1 LVNSIKINLEMIESM
16 IYYWKATSEKQKVG
30 EPFIIATVSSPLM
43 KPLYGSDF
51 TEESAR
57 KVLSAISNR
66 EIFKPETKAEGR
78 FWNNQ
83 MWMMED
89 LGVMEA
95 MAASVKTLNLDYLVP
110 ALETDETIEQ
120 LDVVFLPGH
129 IDTVYK
135 AGNHL
140 YVNFFKI
147 TGVIDGNG
155 PEIEEMPLK
164 EFLFAKLKEMLQ
176 K

>member
-1 LVNSIKINLEMIESM
+1 MVQSIKINLEMIESM

-43 KPLYGSDF
+43 KPLYGGDF

-89 LGVMEA
+89 SGVMEA
-95 MAASVKTLNLDYLVP
+95 MTASVKTLNLDYLVP
-110 ALETDETIEQ
+110 ALETEENIEQ
-120 LDVVFLPGH
+120 R
-129 IDTVYK
+129 
-135 AGNHL
+135 A
-140 YVNFFKI
+140 
-147 TGVIDGNG
+147 
-155 PEIEEMPLK
+155 
-164 EFLFAKLKEMLQ
+164 
-176 K
+176 

>member
-1 LVNSIKINLEMIESM
+1 MVQSIKINLEMIESM
-16 IYYWKATSEKQKVG
+16 IYYWKATTERQKVG
-30 EPFIIATVSSPLM
+30 EPFIFSMVDNPLM
-43 KPLYGSDF
+43 SPLYGEDF
-51 TEESAR
+51 TKEGAR

-66 EIFKPETKAEGR
+66 EIFKSETKAEGR

-95 MAASVKTLNLDYLVP
+95 MTTPLKTLNLDHLVP
-110 ALETDETIEQ
+110 ALETDQDIEQ
-120 LDVVFLPGH
+120 LEVVFLPGH

-135 AGNHL
+135 AGHKL

-147 TGVIDGNG
+147 TGVIEGNG
-155 PEIEEMPLK
+155 LEIEGMPIK
-164 EFLFAKLKEMLQ
+164 DFLFAKLKEMLQ
-176 K
+176 

>member
-1 LVNSIKINLEMIESM
+1 MVQSIKINLEMIESM

-30 EPFIIATVSSPLM
+30 EPFIISMVSSPLM
-43 KPLYGSDF
+43 KPLYGNDF
-51 TEESAR
+51 SEEGAR
-57 KVLSAISNR
+57 KALSAISNR

-89 LGVMEA
+89 LGIMEA
-95 MAASVKTLNLDYLVP
+95 MTAPLKTLNLDHLVP
-110 ALETDETIEQ
+110 ALETKETIDQ
-120 LDVVFLPGH
+120 LEVVFLPGH

-135 AGNHL
+135 SGHRL

-147 TGVIDGNG
+147 SGVMDGSV
-155 PEIEEMPLK
+155 PEIEGEPIK
-164 EFLFAKLKEMLQ
+164 DFLFAKLKEMLQ
-176 K
+176 